1 MSKAR
6 SRRSKG
12 GGGPL
17 SRARHQ
23 GHTALI
29 RVILFTPDGSE
40 LILASDDKTIRVRDV
55 ATGASCARLV
65 GLGRAIW
72 SVAFSPDGRSIA
84 RGHRAPGDYT
94 ASRSSDAHV
103 AQHTNEGAEKLARF
117 INAAQLKQHFYR
129 PNIVT
134 RARVFDSAT
143 RAVNE
148 ARDIGFALSELL
160 QRKPLEFPVCRRRP
174 STRAKSDT
182 IDVVS
187 VPPLRPVKV
196 AESCW
201 VDTCH
206 SGNAFNAR
214 PLKDV
219 ADASIAVYA
228 ATDAETLAQEWPAL
242 GRGVFTHA
250 VIEGLKGSANLSHHP
265 FIEAQE
271 LSTYVEGEVRKLT
284 DDKQLPTFIQSGRL
298 GLRDLEGP
306 LTTITCPRAG

>member
-1 MSKAR
+1 LSKAR

-84 RGHRAPGDYT
+84 RGHRPPGDYT

-160 QRKPLEFPVCRRRP
+160 QRKPLEFPVCLQC
-174 STRAKSDT
+174 SA
-182 IDVVS
+182 
-187 VPPLRPVKV
+187 
-196 AESCW
+196 AEGC
-201 VDTCH
+201 
-206 SGNAFNAR
+206 G
-214 PLKDV
+214 
-219 ADASIAVYA
+219 
-228 ATDAETLAQEWPAL
+228 
-242 GRGVFTHA
+242 
-250 VIEGLKGSANLSHHP
+250 
-265 FIEAQE
+265 
-271 LSTYVEGEVRKLT
+271 
-284 DDKQLPTFIQSGRL
+284 
-298 GLRDLEGP
+298 
-306 LTTITCPRAG
+306 